1 MGACIQLE
9 GNVIFFLLRGN
20 IQIGNRKC
28 EYLKYLCNSCLFVEE
43 ATWLTLVF
51 QFDFQT
57 SKKMASISIS
67 YQFAK
72 RLPVFPQAARAPA
85 VRWSFCVIKIMAKI
99 WEFVWEYLRPLFGI
113 KLENTV
119 KFSLKME
126 NAVHCLFSDRL
137 LSRNEA
143 ILASYTFLGLL
154 LPREGEIC
162 RNHEGILVSHRY
174 SRWFLPK
181 PV

>member
-1 MGACIQLE
+1 MWISE
-9 GNVIFFLLRGN
+9 IFVQFMLVRWRGYMVN
-20 IQIGNRKC
+20 AG
-28 EYLKYLCNSCLFVEE
+28 
-43 ATWLTLVF
+43 
-51 QFDFQT
+51 
-57 SKKMASISIS
+57 ISIWFPNVEKNGLDKHH

-72 RLPVFPQAARAPA
+72 RLPVYPQTARAPA
-85 VRWSFCVIKIMAKI
+85 VRRSFCVIKIMAKI